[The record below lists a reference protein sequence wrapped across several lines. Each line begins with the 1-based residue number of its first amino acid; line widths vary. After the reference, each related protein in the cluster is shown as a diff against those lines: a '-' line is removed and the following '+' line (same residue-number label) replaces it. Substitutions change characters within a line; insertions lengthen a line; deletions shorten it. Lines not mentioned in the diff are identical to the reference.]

1 MKIFMIEET
10 LYLLNQ
16 YEFHDLCVEKISF
29 IDNDTKSIELSIVIL
44 PFNEEK
50 DDYDKVELYFSD
62 IINLKATELHFT
74 KNSCIEIN
82 SFDYKW
88 IEIFIGKFICTQGFG
103 ESCFVLEIECGKV
116 EIIEK

>member
-1 MKIFMIEET
+1 MIEET
-10 LYLLNQ
+10 LYLLRQ
-16 YEFHDLCVEKISF
+16 YEFHDLCVDKISF
-29 IDNDTKSIELSIVIL
+29 IDNDTKVELSIIIL

-62 IINLKATELHFT
+62 IINLKTTELHFT
-74 KNSCIEIN
+74 KNSDIEIN

-88 IEIFIGKFICTQGFG
+88 SELFIGKFIFTQGFG
-103 ESCFVLEIECGKV
+103 ESCFVLEIECHKV